1 MAPAQINQLVI
12 PPKVAAQV
20 SFADSIRAYIHE
32 NLPTHPD
39 AFRAD
44 IEQLDRLRSNALDG
58 IEQRASQKVEALQT
72 YLLHLL
78 QLVKRLPPSVPSPLP
93 YSPPFPPA
101 SFSLTAPPPPAEPN
115 FQWEICNILWNLG
128 AAWSARAGEE
138 ARKTSEAIGRAKK
151 ALESA
156 AGAYRTLR
164 ADHIPVLRDA
174 FGKSKSLPADLTE
187 SWLEVAERLML
198 AQSQECFWQ
207 AAVASGNIKNTTI
220 AKLALAVAELYD
232 SANQAMFSASPP
244 ISDSFPTAWLAHIEI
259 KRNHFHAAAQLRQAS
274 ADSEAHKYGEEIARL
289 HLAAGFVKKGLAE
302 ARRGV
307 SQLVV
312 NDITSLSKAVNEH
325 IARAERDNDL
335 IYHQD
340 VPAASSLPPIQA
352 RNVTNPSPVD
362 GMKDPRR
369 ALGGK
374 VLFEQLMPWAV
385 TRAIFVYQERK
396 KDWLEEEIIAKDEE
410 LDQIATR
417 TLQELNLPAALDAL
431 ERPVGLP
438 PSLLGK
444 AEEVRKAGG
453 VKCVQALFADVGKI
467 AESNL
472 KILEDAYDI
481 LDLEASEDEG
491 LRSANPGLQ
500 RPRSQEANATLVE
513 QAARYSNLMQQARE
527 SDEQVLAK
535 WEEWEEIIE
544 KLEQSDEAIEE
555 YVPSVG
561 LSARSDPAQHQ
572 PLVHS
577 RQLRVLLESLDD
589 LKENRKRLVS
599 QSRHAVTMDE
609 ASQAD
614 IVHKAEL
621 LGMDDVKP
629 EMFEDLIQ
637 SLLSKFSSWTDKMH
651 VQGEILSARLDEIRE
666 ENLLF
671 EELTLNDPTVK
682 ERERALQELD
692 IAYHRYSEVLGNLTE
707 GLNFYNGMAR
717 YLNDLRENCK
727 AWVRDRRA
735 EAEYL
740 RSLQHRQATAPPAP
754 RAAVSS
760 DPSLGLNPVLQPP
773 QTVVSSSSADGRHAS
788 YGLPAPD
795 SHEWTPAP
803 SLSQAPS
810 DTRVLRIAADLPPP
824 DSAEWEELPP
834 LQPPATLKKHKGKA
848 TPKKGY

>member
-12 PPKVAAQV
+12 PPKISSPI
-20 SFADSIRAYIHE
+20 SFAANISVYIHE

-39 AFRAD
+39 AFRGD
-44 IEQLDRLRSNALDG
+44 IEQLDRLRSSALDG
-58 IEQRASQKVEALQT
+58 IDQRASQKVEALQT

-78 QLVKRLPPSVPSPLP
+78 QLVKRLPPSVPPPLP

-115 FQWEICNILWNLG
+115 LQWEICNVLWNLG

-138 ARKTSEAIGRAKK
+138 GRKTSEAIGRAKK

-164 ADHIPVLRDA
+164 TEQLPLLREVL
-174 FGKSKSLPADLTE
+174 GKSKALPADLTE

-198 AQSQECFWQ
+198 AQAQECFWQ
-207 AAVASGNIKNTTI
+207 AAVASGIIKNTMI

-232 SANQAMFSASPP
+232 SSNQAMFSASPP
-244 ISDSFPTAWLAHIEI
+244 ISDSFPPAWLSHIEI
-259 KRNHFHAAAQLRQAS
+259 KRNHFHAAAQLRQAG
-274 ADSEAHKYGEEIARL
+274 ADSEAHKYGEEIGRL
-289 HLAAGFVKKGLAE
+289 NLAAGFVKKGLAE
-302 ARRGV
+302 SRRGV

-325 IARAERDNDL
+325 TSRAERDNDL

-352 RNVTNPSPVD
+352 RNVTNPAPVE
-362 GMKDPRR
+362 GMKDPRK
-369 ALGGK
+369 ALGGD

-396 KDWLEEEIIAKDEE
+396 KDWLEEEIVAKDEE
-410 LDQIATR
+410 LDQTATR

-431 ERPVGLP
+431 ERPVGVP

-444 AEEVRKAGG
+444 AEEVRKSGG
-453 VKCVQALFADVGKI
+453 IKRVQTLFADVGKI
-467 AESNL
+467 ADSNL
-472 KILEDAYDI
+472 KILEDAYDT

-491 LRSANPGLQ
+491 LRTSSPGIQ
-500 RPRSQEANATLVE
+500 RTRSQEANATLIE
-513 QAARYSNLMQQARE
+513 QASRYSTLMQQARE

-544 KLEQSDEAIEE
+544 KLEQSDEALEE
-555 YVPSVG
+555 YVPSIAA
-561 LSARSDPAQHQ
+561 SARSDPTHHQ

-577 RQLRVLLESLDD
+577 RELRVLLESLDD
-589 LKENRKRLVS
+589 IKDTRKRLVS
-599 QSRHAVTMDE
+599 QARHAVTTDE
-609 ASQAD
+609 DAQAD
-614 IVHKAEL
+614 IVHKAEI

-637 SLLSKFSSWTDKMH
+637 SLLSKFSSWTDKM
-651 VQGEILSARLDEIRE
+651 QKQAEILFARLDEIRE
-666 ENLLF
+666 ENFLF

-735 EAEYL
+735 EAEHL
-740 RSLQHRQATAPPAP
+740 RSLQHRQSAAPPVLRP
-754 RAAVSS
+754 LVSS
-760 DPSLGLNPVLQPP
+760 DPSPGPNPVLQPAQP
-773 QTVVSSSSADGRHAS
+773 TVSDAR
-788 YGLPAPD
+788 LPMM
-795 SHEWTPAP
+795 
-803 SLSQAPS
+803 
-810 DTRVLRIAADLPPP
+810 AADLPPP
-824 DSAEWEELPP
+824 DSTEWEELPP
-834 LQPPATLKKHKGKA
+834 LQPPVMSKRSKGKA
-848 TPKKGY
+848 TPKRGH